1 MYNEDLSMQM
11 YSMRLGEY
19 IWNKIVE
26 TFDCEDIKKIDNG
39 EMVLNEKIIEQIIH
53 NFGGT
58 YVNFSRITD
67 NSVEDLEKIEQRMR
81 VHLQEKYDEENI
93 KGNSYFV
100 KTSDDNNFEIGCK
113 HFKLMD
119 CVHELGHLFLN
130 LDTLEINKPIW
141 SDESISKS
149 EYMVDTFG
157 RAFVMPR
164 DRFLRIVTIYSELS
178 ECDIYSVA
186 KTFGVEYIHAYIRGK
201 ELMLWD

>member
-19 IWNKIVE
+19 IWNKIVQ

-58 YVNFSRITD
+58 YVNFSRIID
-67 NSVEDLEKIEQRMR
+67 NNGDDSEKIEQRMR
-81 VHLQEKYDEENI
+81 GHLQEKYDEENI

-100 KTSDDNNFEIGCK
+100 KTSDNNFEIGCK
-113 HFKLMD
+113 YFKLMD

-164 DRFLRIVTIYSELS
+164 DRFLRTVTIYSELS